1 MDVRVGMSGGRLK
14 SLGWRGEGRGYDA
27 CPAGLG
33 GGELGWLL
41 AQRFFF
47 FFRNLV
53 AWFSYLSQYIFTY
66 LLLK

>member
-1 MDVRVGMSGGRLK
+1 MRR
-14 SLGWRGEGRGYDA
+14 
-27 CPAGLG
+27 PTGLG

-41 AQRFFF
+41 AQRFFCF
-47 FFRNLV
+47 VLFVLFVFLFSFRNLV